1 MGSTIFYG
9 VKYLTGLLWKNKKV
23 MIFLAVVAFA
33 LISFTQYQ
41 SSQNPQVEAQP
52 YEQLPRQLTGLD
64 VIQTTTRHYYI
75 VSSYE
80 TESQI
85 TLTDFYAYDDKWVRY
100 DTIPLTLDK
109 TDIRIYKN

>member
-1 MGSTIFYG
+1 MGSTIFYIIVWPIG
-9 VKYLTGLLWKNKKV
+9 FLWKHKKAA
-23 MIFLAVVAFA
+23 IFLTVIIFGI
-33 LISFTQYQ
+33 ISFTQYQ
-41 SSQNPQVEAQP
+41 SSQNPQTEAAT

-64 VIQTTTRHYYI
+64 IIQTSTRHYYI

-85 TLTDFYAYDDKWVRY
+85 TLTDFYAYDKKWARY
-100 DTIPLTLDK
+100 DKIPLTFDK